1 MVIPGTLPYSGVL
14 LAVVASPGLLSPV
27 FPTQSLW
34 DSPGALKP
42 PDSTASPHPL
52 AIPKLNL
59 AAKHLVDVQ
68 VYLHDVPGGDE
79 ASSFISCRKTREEEL
94 ASGTQTTACP

>member
-1 MVIPGTLPYSGVL
+1 MTSSSPKPWGRGTVVIPGTLPYSGVL

-42 PDSTASPHPL
+42 PDSAASPHPL
-52 AIPKLNL
+52 AVPKHDL
-59 AAKHLVDVQ
+59 AADVLLMSRSIC
-68 VYLHDVPGGDE
+68 VMSL
-79 ASSFISCRKTREEEL
+79 
-94 ASGTQTTACP
+94 